1 MAARANLSVAVRF
14 RMGKNGIIL
23 GASKSVDD
31 HPRAQLASDTWG
43 WFVGFIFSV
52 EGGRESGRCGSV

>member
-31 HPRAQLASDTWG
+31 HPRAQLASDT
-43 WFVGFIFSV
+43 
-52 EGGRESGRCGSV
+52 